1 MASPVERFRELLRIP
16 TVSHADESE
25 IDWSGFDRF
34 QQALERLYP
43 ALHRTLEREVVDG
56 HSLLFRWRG
65 RERAHDADLPH
76 DGDRGDRSASDPLVL
91 MAHIDVVPVVA
102 SEWEHD
108 PFAAEIVG
116 EGADAA
122 IHARGAIDDKGA
134 LVAIVEAVEQLAAE
148 GFTPAGDV
156 YLAFGHNEETAG
168 GGAAAIADLLRS
180 RGIRPALVLDEGGAV
195 VDGVIPGVAVPT
207 AMVGV
212 AERGVMTLLLTAREG
227 GGHASTPPAM
237 PATARLARAI
247 DRLHRHPFPTRLA
260 PPVRAMLSTVAP
272 HAPQPLRSLLRSLAV
287 TGPLVAAALS
297 RLGPEMNATVRTT
310 AVATELSGAPGE
322 NVLAT
327 TARASINIRLLTGDT
342 VAGARARAQRVIA
355 DSEVDIE
362 VRHGSDPSPV
372 SPWHGEAWRRLAT
385 TVGQTLGDDVL
396 ATPYLQ
402 LGASDS
408 RWFTAISDHVYRF
421 TPFHLTRAER
431 DALHSHN
438 ERIRVDVWLR
448 GIGFYRALVAAS

>member
-1 MASPVERFRELLRIP
+1 MASSVERFRELLRIP
-16 TVSHADESE
+16 TVSHADEAE
-25 IDWSGFDRF
+25 IDWAAFDRF
-34 QQALERLYP
+34 QDTLERLYP
-43 ALHRTLEREVVDG
+43 ALHDALEREVVDG

-65 RERAHDADLPH
+65 AA
-76 DGDRGDRSASDPLVL
+76 ASDPLVL
-91 MAHIDVVPVVA
+91 MAHIDVVPVVE
-102 SEWEHD
+102 SEWAHA
-108 PFAAEIVG
+108 PFAADLVG
-116 EGADAA
+116 EGADAE

-134 LVAIVEAVEQLAAE
+134 LVAIAEAVEQLVAD
-148 GFTPAGDV
+148 GFAPARDV

-168 GGAAAIADLLRS
+168 GGAQAIVEVLRR

-195 VDGVIPGVAVPT
+195 VDGVIPGVTVPT

-212 AERGVMTLLLTAREG
+212 AERGVMTLLLTARDA
-227 GGHASTPPAM
+227 GGHASTPPAT

-247 DRLHRHPFPTRLA
+247 DRLHRHPSPPRLA

-272 HAPQPLRSLLRSLAV
+272 HAPQPLRSVLRSLAV
-287 TGPLVAAALS
+287 TGPLVAAVLS
-297 RLGPEMNATVRTT
+297 RLGPEMNASVRTT

-342 VAGARARAQRVIA
+342 VAGAAERVRRVIA
-355 DSEVDIE
+355 DPEVEIE

-372 SPWHGEAWRRLAT
+372 SPWRGEAWRRLASA
-385 TVGQTLGDDVL
+385 VRATLGADVVT
-396 ATPYLQ
+396 TPYLQ

-421 TPFHLTRAER
+421 TPFHLTRSER
-431 DALHSHN
+431 DALHAHD
-438 ERIRVDVWLR
+438 ERIRVEVWLR
-448 GIGFYRALVAAS
+448 GIGFYRELLAAS